1 MDKINAL
8 ILKVLSLF
16 KRYIFKN
23 MTDGQMQLLAQII
36 KFGCVG
42 VINTMVSYVVTV
54 FCVFLGL
61 HLLVSNAVAFIIST
75 ACAFIL
81 NYLFVFSPRPCW
93 WKGLIKSYCSYAFT
107 GIGLN
112 SALLYLLSTVL
123 GVSEYLSPLLVLV
136 VTIPCN
142 FLLNKLWAFK
152 K

>member
-1 MDKINAL
+1 MDKLNAL
-8 ILKVLSLF
+8 IMSVLSRVR
-16 KRYIFKN
+16 KRFFKN
-23 MTDGQMQLLAQII
+23 MTDGQTELLAQII

-42 VINTMVSYVVTV
+42 VLNTLISYGTTV
-54 FCVFLGL
+54 FCLFIGL

-75 ACAFIL
+75 GCAFLL

-112 SALLYLLSTVL
+112 SALLYLFSTVF
-123 GVSEYLSPLLVLV
+123 GISEYLSPLLVLI

>member
-1 MDKINAL
+1 MNKLDAL
-8 ILKVLSLF
+8 LLGLLSVVRKHFF
-16 KRYIFKN
+16 KKL
-23 MTDGQMQLLAQII
+23 TDDQIALLAQII

-42 VINTMVSYVVTV
+42 VINTLVSYCVTI
-54 FCVFLGL
+54 FCVYLGIYIL
-61 HLLVSNAVAFIIST
+61 ISNLIAFMIST

-93 WKGLIKSYCSYAFT
+93 WKGLIKSYTSYALT

-112 SALLYLLSTVL
+112 SLLLYLLSDVL
-123 GVSEYLSPLLVLV
+123 LVSDYLSPLLVLI

>member
-1 MDKINAL
+1 MDKLNAL
-8 ILKVLSLF
+8 ILKLLYF
-16 KRYIFKN
+16 IKKHIYKK
-23 MTDGQMQLLAQII
+23 MTDKQIELFAQII

-42 VINTMVSYVVTV
+42 VINTLVSYCVTV
-54 FCVFLGL
+54 FCVYLGIYIL
-61 HLLVSNAVAFIIST
+61 ISNLIAFMIST

-93 WKGLIKSYCSYAFT
+93 WKGLIKSYMSYAFT

-112 SALLYLLSTVL
+112 SALLYLLSDVL
-123 GVSEYLSPLLVLV
+123 NVSDYLSPLLVLI

>member
-1 MDKINAL
+1 MDKLNAL
-8 ILKVLSLF
+8 ILKMLGFF
-16 KRYIFKN
+16 KKHFFKN
-23 MTDGQMQLLAQII
+23 MTAAQMQLFAQII

-42 VINTMVSYVVTV
+42 VINTAVSYCVTV
-54 FCVFLGL
+54 FCVYIGL

-81 NYLFVFSPRPCW
+81 NYLFVFSPRPVW
-93 WKGLIKSYCSYAFT
+93 YKGLIKSYCSYAFT

-112 SALLYLLSTVL
+112 SVLLYLLSDVL
-123 GVSEYLSPLLVLV
+123 NVSEYLSPLIVLV

>member
-8 ILKVLSLF
+8 ILNFLSLF
-16 KRYIFKN
+16 RGNILKKLSE
-23 MTDGQMQLLAQII
+23 GQIELLAQII
-36 KFGCVG
+36 RFGCVG
-42 VINTMVSYVVTV
+42 VINTMVSYGVTV
-54 FCVFLGL
+54 FCVFIGL

-112 SALLYLLSTVL
+112 SALLYLLSTVF
-123 GVSEYLSPLLVLV
+123 GVSEYFSPLLVLV